1 PVERTDVGGGLEPE
15 RHGDQR
21 RNGVLRCL
29 GQLLDVSPFCARRT
43 DLVIRSKSRVIRT
56 TSLELVVHTHFDH
69 LGIAAPA
76 HGGDC
81 GRSSVSQLEIVVF
94 ELYRPVGLVPGFKSS
109 AQKPPPA
116 GILNNPDRHSA
127 REGKRRAI
135 LRPPPPPRPP

>member
-43 DLVIRSKSRVIRT
+43 GLVIRSKSRVIRT

-81 GRSSVSQLEIVVF
+81 GRSPVSPLEIVVF
-94 ELYRPVGLVPGFKSS
+94 ELYRPVGLEPVFKSS
-109 AQKPPPA
+109 AQKPPPP
-116 GILNNPDRHSA
+116 GILTNPDPQSPPGR
-127 REGKRRAI
+127 K
-135 LRPPPPPRPP
+135 RPPPLLPP